1 LLEIKITKAERQQGR
16 RGRFVIVPFCHSAIL
31 PCCLVFYRF
40 AGSPV
45 FYIAQRHPDRRTVVS
60 RKTVYIAACGIGLG
74 HIGRMVAVADELV
87 KLGAEPVFSTYG
99 PAFPYI
105 TSAGYK
111 AYDSPVLMW
120 EENYD
125 GSVSTR
131 RSVSRL
137 GDYVRV
143 FRTHLAQERE
153 RIARL
158 RPAAI
163 VSDSRYST
171 LFVKDMSDAPLFFVS
186 NQIRFLMPHWREGGF
201 PRLASDL
208 ISRANYHWLRD
219 VCGIFVPDF
228 PLPDSISRENMD
240 VPADVMSRLRFTG
253 PISRKAPQDLPDAE
267 QIRRRLGFGDD
278 LFVYAAVSGPGR
290 SRAPIIEALKKV
302 LPDFRRKSLIVRGE
316 PGNASSEWLGDLVN
330 IRGWADDRFELL
342 KACDVVV
349 SRPGLT
355 TISEIVSFGKPC
367 VLIPTPGQSEQEGN
381 ARNMQKLGAARLLE
395 QSRVDHRTLKDA
407 LEHIVSR
414 SADYAR
420 STSRLKDMAATMGGA
435 RSIAQ
440 GIMDKIG

>member
-1 LLEIKITKAERQQGR
+1 L
-16 RGRFVIVPFCHSAIL
+16 
-31 PCCLVFYRF
+31 
-40 AGSPV
+40 
-45 FYIAQRHPDRRTVVS
+45 S

-131 RSVSRL
+131 RSFSRL

-143 FRTHLAQERE
+143 FWTHLAQERE
-153 RIARL
+153 RIAGL

-171 LFVKDMSDAPLFFVS
+171 LFVEDRFEAPFFFVS

-208 ISRANYHWLRD
+208 ISRANCHWLRN
-219 VCGIFVPDF
+219 VTGIFVPDF
-228 PLPDSISRENMD
+228 PLPDSVSSENMD
-240 VPADVMSRLRFTG
+240 VPANVLSRLRFTG
-253 PISRKAPQDLPDAE
+253 PISRKAPEDLPSADE
-267 QIRRRLGFGDD
+267 IRQSYGFGSD

-290 SRAPIIEALKKV
+290 SRTPILEALRKV
-302 LPDFRRKSLIVRGE
+302 LPEFRRKSLIVRGE
-316 PGNASSEWLGDLVN
+316 PGNFSSEWLGEWVN
-330 IRGWADDRFELL
+330 VRGWADDRYELL

-355 TISEIVSFGKPC
+355 TISEIVRFGKPC

-381 ARNMQKLGAARLLE
+381 ARNMERLGAARLIE
-395 QSRVDHRTLKDA
+395 QAAVGHRTLKEA
-407 LEHIVSR
+407 LEDIVSR

-420 STSRLKDMAATMGGA
+420 STSRLKDMAARMGGA
-435 RSIAQ
+435 RKIAETVV
-440 GIMDKIG
+440 DEIG